1 MMLFCQKR
9 SKQKKFKMLYV
20 KMSQFTEAK
29 INAILRE
36 YFNLCVII
44 FQIKSKVNY
53 TWNLSFDIED
63 IIALFQQN

>member
-1 MMLFCQKR
+1 
-9 SKQKKFKMLYV
+9 
-20 KMSQFTEAK
+20 MSQFTEAK